1 MKVLFF
7 LFVVTIDNH
16 DFESMSRYNDVEYVT
31 KAQCEKALKQIKV
44 KENQTLF
51 CGEDYLYFKK

>member
-1 MKVLFF
+1 MKILFF
-7 LFVVTIDNH
+7 LFVVTTDNH

-31 KAQCEKALKQIKV
+31 KAQCEKALKQSKV
-44 KENQTLF
+44 KKNQALF

>member
-1 MKVLFF
+1 MKILFF

-16 DFESMSRYNDVEYVT
+16 SFESMSRYNDVEYVT
-31 KAQCEKALKQIKV
+31 KSQCEKALKQINV
-44 KENQTLF
+44 KHNQTLF

>member
-7 LFVVTIDNH
+7 LFIVTTDNH
-16 DFESMSRYNDVEYVT
+16 SFESMSRYNDIDYVT
-31 KAQCEKALKQIKV
+31 KSQCEKALKQIKV
-44 KENQTLF
+44 KQNQSLF